1 LLKQIHEMFF
11 LSLNTPSYKEKDK
24 YMADIAD
31 RPTLLPFRDAELIHT
46 RQAPQLWHRIALG
59 AILLLSI
66 AMNFFL
72 LGLNGYGNLYYASG
86 VRSMTDSW
94 HNFFFVSFDPGGFVT
109 IDKPPL
115 GFWLQALSA
124 KIFGFTPFSIF
135 LPQAICGVLAVLLL
149 YSLVRRH
156 FGAVAGLVTALAL
169 AVTPISVVTD
179 RNNTIDG
186 TLALALLLAAWAVIR
201 AAETGKL
208 RWLLLSAAFVGIG
221 FNIKMSE
228 AYLVVPALG
237 MTYLL
242 CAPRKIWTRTWHLA
256 LALVVMLVIS
266 LSWAAA
272 VDLTPASQRPWVGS
286 TQDNS
291 ELSLAFG
298 YNGLNRLHIGSLNGR
313 GNRPGATQR
322 NTATTTDTSAR
333 SGTATAQN
341 NGATTTNNAASATD
355 QSPLLQDRNSRNTAN
370 RVQQFPGGGAFGTG
384 ATGPFRLFSASLGGQ
399 IAWLLP
405 FALLAI
411 VASAWQRRP
420 NFQEDR
426 QQLGLILWGV
436 WLLTMAAFFTLD
448 GNFHQYYMT
457 EMAPGLSAL
466 VGIGVV
472 TMWQDYRSPGWH
484 GWLLPIALVATA
496 AAQIYMLLSYPAYER
511 WLSPLIGILTAL
523 VVLTLVFFRLRLR
536 LRLTTS
542 TFRLANLVMGIG
554 LFALLV
560 APAVWAGYSVI
571 HNTENSFPTAGPGAQ
586 GNFGGFLTTN
596 RNNQGTNLR
605 ANRQNDTT
613 RTRTTG
619 QNAIAGQFGAF
630 GGDTV
635 QTNAAL
641 ISYLEAHQ
649 GHTRFLVATPS
660 SNMADS
666 IILTT
671 NKPVMA
677 MGGFSGGDPI
687 LTTSSLQNLIQNGT
701 VRFFLINAPRTNQGQ
716 FAGPGGFG
724 RNGQNAALTT
734 WISNHCTAVPTSAWQ
749 SATGTSSRSP
759 GGNQLYDCA
768 SPRS

>member
-1 LLKQIHEMFF
+1 
-11 LSLNTPSYKEKDK
+11 
-24 YMADIAD
+24 MADIAD
-31 RPTLLPFRDAELIHT
+31 MPTLLPFRNAERIHT
-46 RQAPQLWHRIALG
+46 QQVPQLWQRIALG
-59 AILLLSI
+59 AIMLLSI
-66 AMNFFL
+66 AMNFWL
-72 LGLNGYGNLYYASG
+72 LGQNGYGNLYYASG

-135 LPQAICGVLAVLLL
+135 LPQAVCGVLAVLLL
-149 YSLVRRH
+149 FYLVRRH
-156 FGAVAGLVTALAL
+156 FGVVAGLIAALVL
-169 AVTPISVVTD
+169 AVMPISVVTD

-186 TLALALLLAAWAVIR
+186 TLALALLLAAWAVIH
-201 AAETGKL
+201 AVETGKL

-242 CAPRKIWTRTWHLA
+242 CAPRKIWTRIWHLA

-266 LSWAAA
+266 LSWAVA

-286 TQDNS
+286 TQNNS

-298 YNGLNRLHIGSLNGR
+298 YNGLNRLHIGGNNGR
-313 GNRPGATQR
+313 GNRPGAGATQR
-322 NTATTTDTSAR
+322 NTTTT
-333 SGTATAQN
+333 SGTTSRTDATISQPAQAQGGN
-341 NGATTTNNAASATD
+341 NGNAG
-355 QSPLLQDRNSRNTAN
+355 N
-370 RVQQFPGGGAFGTG
+370 RAQQFNGGDVFQTG
-384 ATGPFRLFSASLGGQ
+384 ATGPLHLFSASLGGQ

-411 VASAWQRRP
+411 LALAWQRRP
-420 NFQEDR
+420 NFQIDR
-426 QQLGLILWGV
+426 QQLGLILWGF
-436 WLLTMAAFFTLD
+436 WLLTMATFFSLD
-448 GNFHQYYMT
+448 ANFHQYYMT
-457 EMAPGLSAL
+457 EMSPGLSAL
-466 VGIGVV
+466 VGIGMV
-472 TMWQDYRSPGWH
+472 TMWQDYRRPGWH

-496 AAQIYMLLSYPAYER
+496 AAQIYMLLSYPTYER

-523 VVLTLVFFRLRLR
+523 VVLALVFFRLKLPMRLNM
-536 LRLTTS
+536 S
-542 TFRLANLVMGIG
+542 TFRMANVVMGIG

-560 APAVWAGYSVI
+560 APSIWAGYSVI
-571 HNTENSFPTAGPGAQ
+571 HNTENSFPTAGPNAQ
-586 GNFGGFLTTN
+586 AGFGGNGNN
-596 RNNQGTNLR
+596 RGGGNAR
-605 ANRQNDTT
+605 ANRPNGTNTNKD
-613 RTRTTG
+613 RAAG
-619 QNAIAGQFGAF
+619 QNGFAGQFGGF

-635 QTNAAL
+635 QTNSAL

-649 GHTRFLVATPS
+649 GSTKFLLATPS

-687 LTTSSLQNLIQNGT
+687 LTTSSLQTLIQNNT
-701 VRFFLINAPRTNQGQ
+701 VHFFLINAPRTTQGQ
-716 FAGPGGFG
+716 NGARGGFG
-724 RNGQNAALTT
+724 GFGGNGQNASLTT
-734 WISNHCTAVPTSAWQ
+734 WISNHCSAVPASAWQ
-749 SATGTSSRSP
+749 SSTGASSP
-759 GGNQLYDCA
+759 GLGNNQLYDCT
-768 SPRS
+768 SSHS

>member
-1 LLKQIHEMFF
+1 
-11 LSLNTPSYKEKDK
+11 
-24 YMADIAD
+24 MADIAD
-31 RPTLLPFRDAELIHT
+31 MPTQLPFRNADLTHT
-46 RQAPQLWHRIALG
+46 RQAPQLWHHIALG

-72 LGLNGYGNLYYASG
+72 LGQNGYGNLYYASG

-135 LPQAICGVLAVLLL
+135 LPQAVCGVLAVLLL
-149 YSLVRRH
+149 FYLVRRH
-156 FGAVAGLVTALAL
+156 FGVVAGLIAALAL

-186 TLALALLLAAWAVIR
+186 TLALVLLLAAWAVIH

-242 CAPRKIWTRTWHLA
+242 CTPRKVWTRIWYLA
-256 LALVVMLVIS
+256 LALIVMLVIS
-266 LSWAAA
+266 LSWAVA

-286 TQDNS
+286 TQNNS

-298 YNGLNRLHIGSLNGR
+298 YNGLNRLHIGGNNGR
-313 GNRPGATQR
+313 GNQPGAAR
-322 NTATTTDTSAR
+322 KNNTTTAGTSSR
-333 SGTATAQN
+333 TSTTPGQPAQSQ
-341 NGATTTNNAASATD
+341 GANTSNAG
-355 QSPLLQDRNSRNTAN
+355 N
-370 RVQQFPGGGAFGTG
+370 RTQQFQGGGAEFQTG
-384 ATGPFRLFSASLGGQ
+384 ATGPFHLFSTSLGGQ

-411 VASAWQRRP
+411 LALAWQRRP
-420 NFQEDR
+420 NFQVDR
-426 QQLGLILWGV
+426 QQLGLILWGF
-436 WLLTMAAFFTLD
+436 WLLTMAAFFSLD
-448 GNFHQYYMT
+448 ASFHQYYMT
-457 EMAPGLSAL
+457 EMSPGLSAL

-472 TMWQDYRSPGWH
+472 TMWQDYRRPGWH

-496 AAQIYMLLSYPAYER
+496 AAQIYILLSYPTYER

-523 VVLTLVFFRLRLR
+523 AVLALIFFRLKLQ
-536 LRLTTS
+536 LKLQVS
-542 TFRLANLVMGIG
+542 TFRIANLVMAIG
-554 LFALLV
+554 LFALLI
-560 APAVWAGYSVI
+560 APSIWAGYSVI
-571 HNTENSFPTAGPGAQ
+571 HNTETSLPTAGPNAQ
-586 GNFGGFLTTN
+586 GNFGGFPAGN
-596 RNNQGTNLR
+596 GNNQGGGNAR
-605 ANRQNDTT
+605 ANRQNGTNTNRD
-613 RTRTTG
+613 RTER
-619 QNAIAGQFGAF
+619 QNGFTGQFGAF
-630 GGDTV
+630 GGDTA
-635 QTNAAL
+635 QTNYSAL

-649 GHTRFLVATPS
+649 GNTKFLVATPS
-660 SNMADS
+660 STMADS

-687 LTTSSLQNLIQNGT
+687 LTTSNLQTLIQNGT
-701 VRFFLINAPRTNQGQ
+701 VRFFLINTPNTTLRQNSGSR
-716 FAGPGGFG
+716 GFG
-724 RNGQNAALTT
+724 PNRQTSSLTN
-734 WISNHCTAVPTSAWQ
+734 WISNHCSAVPASTWQ
-749 SATGTSSRSP
+749 SSTRTSRTDQ

-768 SPRS
+768 SLRS